1 MIRGLSASLTLRLGL
16 WFLAVAALA
25 IAGVGSYLYRS
36 LAEEMRA
43 REDRDLLE
51 KVAYIRHLLEE
62 TPSVAA
68 IRADPHRFV
77 DAAAG
82 HDGMMLVLKTVD
94 GEVLMQSADMPDR
107 SLVLPVTPPDQLPDP
122 GAVQHWVL
130 QSGAQARVVAAWG
143 AVGHSAAARIHI
155 VIARSTAAT
164 ASLLASY
171 RANVYAAVLVGAL
184 LAGALGYL
192 IARRG
197 LQPIR
202 LIACQAH
209 TITAQRLDNRLDV
222 SAAPAELQA
231 LVQSFNAMLDRLH
244 ESFQRLTQF
253 SADLA
258 HDLRTPIN
266 NLMVQAQVVLGQPRS
281 PEEYQSLLESNI
293 EEYERVA
300 RMIES
305 MLFLARAD
313 HARVALRF
321 EVLDVRA
328 QLQRVAD
335 YFEGIADERGVTLEV
350 IGNVSVYADPAL
362 LRRAVNNLVA
372 NAVRY
377 AARGSVVRLTTESD
391 GQTTAVSVT
400 NCGMPIDPAHLPR
413 IFDRFYRVE
422 PSRSEPT
429 ASAGLGLAIVQSI
442 MQLHG
447 GRAEVDSG
455 GGYTTFRLLFPLAP
469 QTGRAQVARADPS

>member
-1 MIRGLSASLTLRLGL
+1 MHRLPASLTLRLGL
-16 WFLAVAALA
+16 WFLAAAALA

-36 LAEEMRA
+36 LATEMRA

-82 HDGMMLVLKTVD
+82 HEGMVLLLKTAD
-94 GEVLMQSADMPDR
+94 GEVLMQNAALADRFP
-107 SLVLPVTPPDQLPDP
+107 VLPVSAPDRLPDLMS
-122 GAVQHWVL
+122 VQSRAL
-130 QSGAQARVVAAWG
+130 PSGAQARAVAAWG
-143 AVGHSAAARIHI
+143 TVGHTPTRVHI
-155 VIARSTAAT
+155 LIARSTAAT
-164 ASLLASY
+164 TSLLASY
-171 RANVYAAVLVGAL
+171 RANIYAAVLVGAL

-192 IARRG
+192 VARRG
-197 LQPIR
+197 LRPIR
-202 LIACQAH
+202 MVARQAH
-209 TITAQRLDNRLDV
+209 TITAQRLDTRLDV

-244 ESFQRLTQF
+244 DSFQRLTQF

-266 NLMVQAQVVLGQPRS
+266 NLMVQTQVVLGQPRTCDD
-281 PEEYQSLLESNI
+281 YQSLLESSI
-293 EEYERVA
+293 EEYERLA

-313 HARVALRF
+313 HAHVALRL
-321 EVLDVRA
+321 ERLDVRA
-328 QLQRVAD
+328 QLLRVAD
-335 YFEGIADERGVTLEV
+335 YFEGIAEECGITLEV
-350 IGNVSVYADPAL
+350 DGNASVRADPAL

-372 NAVRY
+372 NAVRH
-377 AARGSVVRLTTESD
+377 ASRGSAVQMGAKFT
-391 GQTTAVSVT
+391 GQATVVSVT
-400 NCGMPIDPAHLPR
+400 NCGVPIDPTHLPR
-413 IFDRFYRVE
+413 LFDRFFRVE
-422 PSRSEPT
+422 PSRTEPA

-447 GRAEVDSG
+447 GRAEVDSTD
-455 GGYTTFRLLFPLAP
+455 GYTTFRLLFPVQP
-469 QTGRAQVARADPS
+469 ETGRVQSAETGNS